1 MFGGLPTSGPKD
13 DPCIVGKRR
22 GATGKGRISMDYPSP
37 SEVRRLVDAA
47 NVPRWRG
54 DASGGDDVSDARR
67 AERRLEDLFRPGH
80 ALATYGTLAPGRP
93 NHHVVAP
100 LGGEW
105 TEGLIEGDLLS
116 LGWGA
121 ELGYPGFRPRAGG
134 DAVAVWV
141 LTASRLAVSW
151 PELDRFEGEGY
162 RRILVPVFAKEM
174 GSAQE
179 AGERRLYTVANLYA
193 PTEASPGA
201 DAF

>member
-1 MFGGLPTSGPKD
+1 MENLSL
-13 DPCIVGKRR
+13 
-22 GATGKGRISMDYPSP
+22 
-37 SEVRRLVDAA
+37 SEVRRLVEEA
-47 NVPRWRG
+47 NVLRWRG
-54 DASGGDDVSDARR
+54 EASGSDDLSDARR
-67 AERRLEDLFRPGH
+67 AERRLENLFRTAH
-80 ALATYGTLAPGRP
+80 ALATYGTLVPGGP
-93 NHHVVAP
+93 NHHVLAP

-141 LTASRLAVSW
+141 LTASRLAGAW

-179 AGERRLYTVANLYA
+179 TGERRLYTVANLYA
-193 PTEASPGA
+193 PTEASPDA
-201 DAF
+201 DAP

>member
-1 MFGGLPTSGPKD
+1 MDDLSLP
-13 DPCIVGKRR
+13 
-22 GATGKGRISMDYPSP
+22 
-37 SEVRRLVDAA
+37 EVRRLVEESNAL
-47 NVPRWRG
+47 RWRRG
-54 DASGGDDVSDARR
+54 AAGSDARF
-67 AERRLEDLFRPGH
+67 AERRLDDLFGTGH
-80 ALATYGTLAPGRP
+80 TLATYGTLAPDRP

-105 TEGLIEGDLLS
+105 TEGLIEGDLIP

-121 ELGYPGFRPRAGG
+121 DLGYPGFRPRVGG
-134 DAVAVWV
+134 EVVAVWV
-141 LTASRLAVSW
+141 LRASRLAGAW

-179 AGERRLYTVANLYA
+179 EVGERRLYTVANLYA
-193 PTEASPGA
+193 PIEAGPGA

>member
-1 MFGGLPTSGPKD
+1 
-13 DPCIVGKRR
+13 
-22 GATGKGRISMDYPSP
+22 MDYPSL
-37 SEVRRLVDAA
+37 SEVRRLVEEA

-54 DASGGDDVSDARR
+54 EASGGDDVSDARR
-67 AERRLEDLFRPGH
+67 AEQRLDEHFGTGH
-80 ALATYGTLAPGRP
+80 TLATYGTLVPGRP
-93 NHHVVAP
+93 NHRVVAP

-141 LTASRLAVSW
+141 LTAPSLAGAW

-162 RRILVPVFAKEM
+162 RRILVAVFAKET

-193 PTEASPGA
+193 PTEAGP
-201 DAF
+201 DANVP

>member
-1 MFGGLPTSGPKD
+1 
-13 DPCIVGKRR
+13 
-22 GATGKGRISMDYPSP
+22 MDYPSA
-37 SEVRRLVDAA
+37 SEVRRLVEEA

-54 DASGGDDVSDARR
+54 DASGDDDASNARS
-67 AERRLEDLFRPGH
+67 AERRLDDLFETGH
-80 ALATYGTLAPGRP
+80 ALATYGTLVPGGP

-105 TEGLIEGDLLS
+105 TEGLIEGDLIP

-121 ELGYPGFRPRAGG
+121 EQGYPGFRPRDGG
-134 DAVAVWV
+134 EAVEVWV
-141 LTASRLAVSW
+141 LRASRLAGAW

-174 GSAQE
+174 GFAQA

-193 PTEASPGA
+193 PTEVGPDA
-201 DAF
+201 DAP

>member
-1 MFGGLPTSGPKD
+1 MEYLSL
-13 DPCIVGKRR
+13 
-22 GATGKGRISMDYPSP
+22 
-37 SEVRRLVDAA
+37 SEVGRLVEEA

-54 DASGGDDVSDARR
+54 DASGGHDVSGARR
-67 AERRLEDLFRPGH
+67 AERRLDDLFRTGH
-80 ALATYGTLAPGRP
+80 ALATYGTLVPGGP

-105 TEGLIEGDLLS
+105 AEGLIEGDLIS

-134 DAVAVWV
+134 EAVAVWV
-141 LTASRLAVSW
+141 LSAPLLASAW

-193 PTEASPGA
+193 PTEAGPDA
-201 DAF
+201 DAP

>member
-1 MFGGLPTSGPKD
+1 
-13 DPCIVGKRR
+13 
-22 GATGKGRISMDYPSP
+22 MDYPSL
-37 SEVRRLVDAA
+37 SEVRRLVEGA

-54 DASGGDDVSDARR
+54 DASGGHDVSDARR
-67 AERRLEDLFRPGH
+67 AERLDDLFRTGH
-80 ALATYGTLAPGRP
+80 ALATYGTLVPGRP

-105 TEGLIEGDLLS
+105 TEGLIEGDLIP

-134 DAVAVWV
+134 EAVAVWV
-141 LTASRLAVSW
+141 LRASRLAVTW

-174 GSAQE
+174 GSGKE
-179 AGERRLYTVANLYA
+179 AGERRLQTVANRYA
-193 PTEASPGA
+193 PAEAGPDA
-201 DAF
+201 DAP